1 MRRSASA
8 RHPEITE
15 VFMANELAALSGELA
30 AVVEQTGKSVVAVHA
45 RPRFSSSGVF
55 WRPGIIVTAEHTIRR
70 EEDIAVTLPNGT
82 NVAATLA
89 GSDPGTDVAVLR
101 VEGIADAPI
110 RPVAA
115 EPVPGNL
122 ILAIG
127 RSQDSGV
134 NASMGIV
141 SAVSGSWRTWRGGRL
156 DRYIRL
162 DLTLFPNS
170 SGGVV

>member
-70 EEDIAVTLPNGT
+70 EEEITVTLPDGSASP
-82 NVAATLA
+82 AALA
-89 GSDPGTDVAVLR
+89 GSDPGTDVAVLK
-101 VEGIADAPI
+101 VETGAHTPVSRAAAD
-110 RPVAA
+110 
-115 EPVPGNL
+115 PVPGNL
-122 ILAIG
+122 ILTIG
-127 RSQDSGV
+127 R
-134 NASMGIV
+134 
-141 SAVSGSWRTWRGGRL
+141 
-156 DRYIRL
+156 
-162 DLTLFPNS
+162 
-170 SGGVV
+170 